1 MKTPEMRAVELSPLV
16 MSNRLLAFIKV
27 VTLVLLLSK
36 ECYSRNKNSGYAA
49 HAALHHNTSMSRKF
63 QKQQSHC

>member
-36 ECYSRNKNSGYAA
+36 ECYSRNKNSDMPCT
-49 HAALHHNTSMSRKF
+49 LHYITT
-63 QKQQSHC
+63 QV